1 MGPASTC
8 TENLVTPPS
17 LTGIVELI
25 QSDRA
30 RPLIREAVWAAGLS
44 IGLIVLSAIVIPA
57 IAYAVYLAV
66 GVFFACILTGTFVS
80 ILEQETGESL
90 FESPPLRRLLAG
102 CAVMLAVLAAVI
114 LV

>member
-1 MGPASTC
+1 MNQPTIDGIID
-8 TENLVTPPS
+8 LVRSP
-17 LTGIVELI
+17 
-25 QSDRA
+25 QA
-30 RPLIREAVWAAGLS
+30 RPLIREAAWTAGIAL
-44 IGLIVLSAIVIPA
+44 GLILVSAILLPN

-90 FESPPLRRLLAG
+90 FQSVQLRKMLAG
-102 CAVMLAVLAAVI
+102 CAVVLAFLAAVI